1 MRHFY
6 LVWNP
11 YKEGTRS
18 MAEEIREWLCRRGC
32 VCGMQTN
39 GGARPAEGR
48 YKYTDSSQVPE
59 DTECVLTLGGD
70 GTLIQAARDLAGRQI
85 PMLGVNMG
93 NLGYL
98 TQVSRR
104 EELEEVLQALL
115 EDRFRLERRM
125 MLKGSVI
132 RDGQEICS
140 DVALN
145 EIVISRREMLR
156 MPEAADLC
164 QWRDAESVSRR
175 RHDCRHSHRFHGL
188 QPFRRRSHC
197 GAGRQNDHSDA
208 VCPHTLNGRSIVLS
222 SEDQVEIEV
231 LGHDDAGQAAVFDGD
246 SSLQLKVGD
255 RLRAERSRTE
265 TVLIQLRAGS
275 FFDNLRSK
283 LAGI

>member
-18 MAEEIREWLCRRGC
+18 MAEEIREWLRRRGC

-115 EDRFRLERRM
+115 KDRFRLERRM

-132 RDGQEICS
+132 RDGQEIARY
-140 DVALN
+140 ALQEDRTVTIGEADYN
-145 EIVISRREMLR
+145 VLEI
-156 MPEAADLC
+156 
-164 QWRDAESVSRR
+164 RD
-175 RHDCRHSHRFHGL
+175 
-188 QPFRRRSHC
+188 
-197 GAGRQNDHSDA
+197 
-208 VCPHTLNGRSIVLS
+208 
-222 SEDQVEIEV
+222 
-231 LGHDDAGQAAVFDGD
+231 GQAAVIDANCGD
-246 SSLQLKVGD
+246 HTCV
-255 RLRAERSRTE
+255 RTGA
-265 TVLIQLRAGS
+265 VSRAGES
-275 FFDNLRSK
+275 IICLPHRLEIRITGGADSDVDIV
-283 LAGI
+283 AQ